1 MSSAVRA
8 GLISALVLLIVSLLS
23 DAICALCGPLYAIA
37 GGAAAGWL
45 SQRWGPPETDSPPV
59 VQGAIAGGIAGLGTL
74 AGQIGAA
81 AFNVWLVSS
90 GAVPEIEELLGVA
103 LGQAELAAGA
113 IVWSCVGLVGVA
125 LAVGAGALSA
135 RLAAP
140 QPDIEQLI

>member
-1 MSSAVRA
+1 MV
-8 GLISALVLLIVSLLS
+8 SALGLLIVSLLS
-23 DAICALCGPLYAIA
+23 NVICALCGPLYAIA

-45 SQRWGPPETDSPPV
+45 SQRWGTPEKDSPPA

-74 AGQIGAA
+74 VGQIGAA

-90 GAVPEIEELLGVA
+90 GAVPEIEELLGVP
-103 LGQAELAAGA
+103 LGQTELAAGV

-125 LAVGAGALSA
+125 LAAGAGMLSA